1 MKVGV
6 GDTAV
11 LSPGFTSA
19 EVRSAPGMAHSPVV
33 GQMTTGSVA
42 IVLEVLGSSALEAR
56 VLLDSS
62 VVGWVV
68 GSCLQPARGGDDT
81 KQETVR

>member
-1 MKVGV
+1 MRVGV

-11 LSPGFTSA
+11 LSPGFTHA
-19 EVRSAPGMAHSPVV
+19 EVRSAPGMVHSSVV

-42 IVLEVLGSSALEAR
+42 IVLEVLDSSALEAR
-56 VLLDSS
+56 VLLGSN

-68 GSCLQPARGGDDT
+68 GSCLQPVVGGRGT
-81 KQETVR
+81 KQEIVK